1 MLTLRVEKPPGNQAK
16 IDRIFCSVIGCH
28 SILSL
33 SGLSKM
39 FRFTCCTKNGFP
51 LSSRVFTHIAITL
64 VITIATCVIA
74 VGQTET
80 STSARTEIKP
90 EKTDANTNGADKT
103 GQPKETKP
111 PFTLTVTEDQII
123 GISLKAQ
130 DATVKEIAAE
140 LSKRLRIPIS
150 MTSIIERHKV
160 TVNFSDLVLEPAL
173 QQLAPQV
180 FIDYEI
186 DTTPGKAPR
195 PLGIFL
201 QGYNELPP
209 AENAVVHGTS
219 DVIIIEGDTEDTGED
234 KNKDDK
240 EKELDVKYE
249 KGELTVLARKQPVVV
264 VLYAIANELGVPL
277 EVTNEIVDPISVNIK
292 KASVESVLQQISP
305 YIRLYLRADL
315 MTQQRKPLRIVLV
328 GQEKKS

>member
-1 MLTLRVEKPPGNQAK
+1 
-16 IDRIFCSVIGCH
+16 
-28 SILSL
+28 
-33 SGLSKM
+33 M
-39 FRFTCCTKNGFP
+39 FRFTCCTKKGFP
-51 LSSRVFTHIAITL
+51 LSSRVFIRIAFTL
-64 VITIATCVIA
+64 VIAIATCVIA

-80 STSARTEIKP
+80 STSAQTETKSP
-90 EKTDANTNGADKT
+90 TKTEANTSGTDKT
-103 GQPKETKP
+103 VQPNKETK
-111 PFTLTVTEDQII
+111 PFTLTVTQDQII

-130 DATVKEIAAE
+130 DATVKEIAVE
-140 LSKRLRIPIS
+140 LSKRLRIPIA

-160 TVNFSDLVLEPAL
+160 TVNFSDLVLEPAM

-186 DTTPGKAPR
+186 DTTPGATPR

-201 QGYNELPP
+201 QGYNETPP
-209 AENAVVHGTS
+209 AENAVVHGSS
-219 DVIIIEGDTEDTGED
+219 DVIVIEGNTEETDED

-249 KGELTVLARKQPVVV
+249 KGELTVLAKKQPVVV
-264 VLYAIANELGVPL
+264 VLYSIANELGIPL
-277 EVTNEIVDPISVNIK
+277 EVTHEVVDPISVNIQ
-292 KASVESVLQQISP
+292 KASVESALQQISP
-305 YIRLYLRADL
+305 YIRLYLRVDL